1 LYRDGVCL
9 GERKVVSLLTNNLRE
24 EVAAANKISKLA
36 IPIIKRSAGEPEAE
50 KKPKTGKEKYS
61 AKKSKEDEQ
70 KAAQDL

>member
-1 LYRDGVCL
+1 
-9 GERKVVSLLTNNLRE
+9 LRE

-36 IPIIKRSAGEPEAE
+36 IPIIKRSAGEPKAE